1 LQFEAVLMH
10 HATQSRVPFRV
21 NDVVADVCELG
32 FYAADE
38 PNTVVVFPLRRIS
51 KAALVQPQLQ
61 NLFGIVYV
69 FHEGR
74 VNTLDGG
81 LVQLL
86 AL

>member
-1 LQFEAVLMH
+1 MH
-10 HATQSRVPFRV
+10 HATQSRVPLRA

-38 PNTVVVFPLRRIS
+38 PNTVVVFSLRRIS
-51 KAALVQPQLQ
+51 KAALVQPQLR
-61 NLFGIVYV
+61 NLFGTVYV
-69 FHEGR
+69 LHKGC
-74 VNTLDGG
+74 VSTLDGG